1 MRLIETRNF
10 RTCSWTTSLNQPSK
24 IARCVARSRWYGD
37 CLGGL
42 YSGASIFHLAALGRV
57 EICHFDG
64 ASYLSGGL
72 CSRQESWRRAVST
85 GVQAGIPMPCFT
97 TALSFYDGYRHEM
110 LPANLIQVSS
120 GRARE
125 ALAGR
130 APAGAWLHCSLT
142 NLVSRFLGSAGLLW
156 GSHL

>member
-1 MRLIETRNF
+1 MFLGRIKDAFDRNPELQNLLLDDF
-10 RTCSWTTSLNQPSK
+10 FKSAVENCQVRSPEPLARGTS
-24 IARCVARSRWYGD
+24 ARASLWGIRFPPRS
-37 CLGGL
+37 
-42 YSGASIFHLAALGRV
+42 LGRV

-110 LPANLIQVSS
+110 LPANLIQV
-120 GRARE
+120 RTRE
-125 ALAGR
+125 AVAGR
-130 APAGAWLHCSLT
+130 APGVRA
-142 NLVSRFLGSAGLLW
+142 SAVP
-156 GSHL
+156 